1 MTELKVSRERVNQAA
16 EQIKGSGEKPTIARV
31 RDSLGGGSPNAIHL
45 FLKEWKDGQAAEKT
59 EVEPVPEHVQRSL
72 MDEFE
77 RRASAARAKA
87 EAEAIESA
95 ETAYD
100 LAHVGVK
107 IEAEAAELREQNARL
122 LSERDNALIKASE
135 RQAQI
140 DKLTAQCEA
149 EQTVA
154 SDAKRETAKAG
165 AMLELQQS
173 QIEKLEAN
181 LATVQT
187 KLDEEREK
195 TATAVRE
202 AAVSAG
208 KCAAETRRADDAV
221 ELGIKTG
228 VRDLDAINE
237 LKKELAEVRKDAKEA
252 EKLKDK
258 AHNDALRFKIQFNEA
273 NDKNRDLATQVQS
286 LKDALTEA
294 KSDLPPITQGANP
307 C

>member
-1 MTELKVSRERVNQAA
+1 MTELKVSKERVNQAA

-45 FLKEWKDGQAAEKT
+45 FLKEWKDGQMAEKI

-107 IEAEAAELREQNARL
+107 VEAEAAELRELNARL
-122 LSERDNALIKASE
+122 LSERDNALIQASE

-149 EQTVA
+149 EQTAA
-154 SDAKRETAKAG
+154 SDARRETAKAS
-165 AMLELQQS
+165 AMLDLQKN

-181 LATVQT
+181 LTTVQT

-237 LKKELAEVRKDAKEA
+237 LKKDLAEVRKDAKEA

-258 AHNDALRFKIQFNEA
+258 AHNDALRFKSQFNEA
-273 NDKNRDLATQVQS
+273 SDKNRDLATQVQR
-286 LKDALTEA
+286 LTDALTEA
-294 KSDLPPITQGANP
+294 KSDTEVKP

>member
-1 MTELKVSRERVNQAA
+1 MTELKVTRERVNQAA
-16 EQIKGSGEKPTIARV
+16 EQIKGAGEKPTIARV

-45 FLKEWKDGQAAEKT
+45 FLKEWKDGQAVEKT
-59 EVEPVPEHVQRSL
+59 DVEPVPEHVQRSL

-107 IEAEAAELREQNARL
+107 IEAEAAELRELNARL
-122 LSERDNALIKASE
+122 LSERDNALIQASE

-140 DKLTAQCEA
+140 DKLTAQCEV
-149 EQTVA
+149 EQTA
-154 SDAKRETAKAG
+154 ATDARRETAKAG
-165 AMLELQQS
+165 AMLDLQKN
-173 QIEKLEAN
+173 QIEKLETN
-181 LATVQT
+181 LSAVQA

-258 AHNDALRFKIQFNEA
+258 AHNDALRFKSQFNEA
-273 NDKNRDLATQVQS
+273 SDKNRDLATQVQR
-286 LKDALTEA
+286 LTDALTEA
-294 KSDLPPITQGANP
+294 KSDSDTA
-307 C
+307 

>member
-1 MTELKVSRERVNQAA
+1 MTELKVTRERVNQAA
-16 EQIKGSGEKPTIARV
+16 EQIKGLGEKPTIARV

-45 FLKEWKDGQAAEKT
+45 FLKEWKDGQGVEKT
-59 EVEPVPEHVQRSL
+59 DVEPVPEHVQRSL

-122 LSERDNALIKASE
+122 LSERDNALIQASE

-149 EQTVA
+149 EQAAA
-154 SDAKRETAKAG
+154 SDARRETAKAA
-165 AMLELQQS
+165 AMLDLQRS
-173 QIEKLEAN
+173 QIEKLEAH

-187 KLDEEREK
+187 KLDQEREK

-237 LKKELAEVRKDAKEA
+237 LKRELAEVRKDAKDA
-252 EKLKDK
+252 EKMKDRAHHEALK
-258 AHNDALRFKIQFNEA
+258 FKSQAAEA
-273 NDKNRDLATQVQS
+273 SDKNRDLAAQIQRLT
-286 LKDALTEA
+286 DALTEA
-294 KSDLPPITQGANP
+294 KSDSDSDTA
-307 C
+307 